1 MISKLPKSI
10 DNQQENISSKGK
22 LFPRQKGRGS
32 ISNRT
37 GRFENHNE
45 QAVQDGW
52 LSGKEILSQN
62 KVSTSLTKDASK
74 TIIT

>member
-37 GRFENHNE
+37 GRFEKHHQ
-45 QAVQDGW
+45 QALQDGG
-52 LSGKEILSQN
+52 LSDKEFSSHN
-62 KVSTSLTKDASK
+62 KVLTSLTKDASK